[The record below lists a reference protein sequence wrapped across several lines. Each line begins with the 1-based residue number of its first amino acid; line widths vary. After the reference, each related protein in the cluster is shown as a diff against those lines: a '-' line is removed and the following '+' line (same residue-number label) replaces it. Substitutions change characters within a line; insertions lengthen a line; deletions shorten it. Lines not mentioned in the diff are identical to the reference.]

1 MKKIKTTEIY
11 SKIFNIRKYVFEEIL
26 SQIIKGDG
34 IDFTVNK
41 YLKRIEQLR
50 ANKEKFISL
59 TNSISQEEAKK
70 SLKNSIL
77 QGEEMKK
84 SIFTLSKKEV
94 PNHIIAILEFIYEN
108 IIFSESY
115 WSGLDEG
122 KFSKIIF
129 KRKFFE
135 EQGDGVCPYCNSEE
149 DLMFLNFEIDH
160 LLPKTEFPLLYINE
174 NNLIPCCKTCNHN
187 FYGKGNRWNDKYYNL
202 FKNNLGLKV
211 IFEFEPEFR
220 ITGVDNISDEFLELI
235 KLKDRNKQ
243 NIVTLKINSLKK
255 KVFRDL
261 KKQKNNRNFLDINAP
276 NYFLIKAMYIFY
288 VDNIWIIKR

>member
-50 ANKEKFISL
+50 INKEIFISL
-59 TNSISQEEAKK
+59 ISSTSQKEAKK
-70 SLKNSIL
+70 SLENSIL
-77 QGEEMKK
+77 QGKEIRKN
-84 SIFTLSKKEV
+84 IFSVSKKEV
-94 PNHIIAILEFIYEN
+94 PSHIIVILEFIYEK

-122 KFSKIIF
+122 NFSKIIF
-129 KRKFFE
+129 KRNFFE

-187 FYGKGNRWNDKYYNL
+187 SYGKGNRWNNKYYNL

-211 IFEFEPEFR
+211 KFEFEPEFR
-220 ITGVDNISDEFLELI
+220 IIGVDNISDDFLELI

-243 NIVTLKINSLKK
+243 NMVALKINSLKQK
-255 KVFRDL
+255 IFRDL
-261 KKQKNNRNFLDINAP
+261 KKQKENRTFLDIQAP
-276 NYFLIKAMYIFY
+276 NYFLIKAIYAFY
-288 VDNIWIIKR
+288 LDNDEF